1 MAKHAQ
7 LNKKGVKKWIS
18 FVLARRKNWV
28 QGQTLSMYSQQ
39 FNVEDFTLKTA
50 QRCSRATKNVSNM
63 GLTDQHDSCGVSM
76 VA

>member
-1 MAKHAQ
+1 M
-7 LNKKGVKKWIS
+7 IS

-39 FNVEDFTLKTA
+39 FNMEDFTLKTA
-50 QRCSRATKNVSNM
+50 QRCGRATKNVSNM
-63 GLTDQHDSCGVSM
+63 GLTDQHDFCGVSM

>member
-1 MAKHAQ
+1 M
-7 LNKKGVKKWIS
+7 IS

-39 FNVEDFTLKTA
+39 FNMEDFTLKTA
-50 QRCSRATKNVSNM
+50 QRCGRATKNVSNM

>member
-1 MAKHAQ
+1 MDQFCVGEGEEMGAGTDIVH
-7 LNKKGVKKWIS
+7 
-18 FVLARRKNWV
+18 VL
-28 QGQTLSMYSQQ
+28 TTI
-39 FNVEDFTLKTA
+39 NVEDFTLKTA